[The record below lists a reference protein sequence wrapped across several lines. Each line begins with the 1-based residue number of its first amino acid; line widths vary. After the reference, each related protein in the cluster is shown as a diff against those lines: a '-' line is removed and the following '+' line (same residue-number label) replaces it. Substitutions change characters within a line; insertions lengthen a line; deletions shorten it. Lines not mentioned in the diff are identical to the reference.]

1 MNKEELDEFFD
12 KVEKRDNELI
22 NHQYDADNNS

>member
-22 NHQYDADNNS
+22 NHQYDVNNNS

>member
-22 NHQYDADNNS
+22 NHQYDVDNNS

>member
-22 NHQYDADNNS
+22 NHWYDVNNNS